1 MTNKE
6 FLTVKDISR
15 MLDITE
21 RTTRD
26 LLRSENIKSRKVA
39 GKYITTKQAL
49 TDYIEQSQ
57 DQPTKQKT

>member
-1 MTNKE
+1 
-6 FLTVKDISR
+6 

-57 DQPTKQKT
+57 DQPTKQKA